1 MSRLAD
7 LRPARP
13 RLACAVQAIVICAA
27 AVWAYWPA
35 LRGAWIWDDGLEIA
49 ANPLVHASDGWWKA
63 WVAPYGM
70 DYLPLKGTLQWVQ
83 WHLWGAHVLGYHAS
97 NLALHICGS
106 LLLWRVLGKLGVGPA
121 WIGGLLFAIHPM
133 AVESVAWI
141 SEFKNT
147 LSFPAVLLALC
158 FYMDWDDG
166 PGTPAPARK
175 FHEIRPNLGQMWPL
189 PRPSLRDSA
198 FGLAI
203 YALLRFVAGHKRP
216 QAPCDVLKST
226 PRSPSIVFALALRPI
241 FARFHEIF
249 GLSRPYLLSLLWFA
263 AAMLC
268 KTSVVLF
275 PVFLLA
281 LVLWRRGR
289 IGVGDLRA
297 AAPFFLVSLVL
308 GLVSLKFQWERA
320 MGLAAGPGGWR
331 PIWGQAG
338 WSILAYMRSSV
349 LPTDLAPVYAPF
361 RASLPGVLPWLIIG
375 SALAVFWIVRKG
387 WGRHALLG
395 SGWFLINLVPV
406 IGLIPIAYLRVGPRA
421 DHLGYLSL
429 AAVAGGA
436 AAILGVLWTRA
447 QAGPLAVRSALAGAA
462 LAACLALAAASRSYA
477 GVFRDEGSFWC
488 AAVAREPGAW
498 LARSNLGRVLQGEG
512 NFDSAKVELSEAAR
526 LNPNSAEVHANLGDA
541 LDRLGRPAEAM
552 AEYRTA
558 VGLSPEFAGGH
569 YDLGRA
575 LLLSGRNGEAADEL
589 RKAVRIDPG
598 YAVAHNNLGLALAR
612 LGRLDEAIVEY
623 RAALRRDP
631 RMREARLNI
640 GNALLRLGRS
650 EDAVAEYREVL
661 RQDPDY
667 AAARRNLAVAL
678 QALGR
683 SDEARRESEAAAAAA
698 AR

>member
-1 MSRLAD
+1 MSIPAD

-13 RLACAVQAIVICAA
+13 RLACAIQAIVICAA
-27 AVWAYWPA
+27 AVWAFWPA
-35 LRGAWIWDDGLEIA
+35 LRGAWIWDDGLEVA
-49 ANPLVHASDGWWKA
+49 DNPLVHGSEGWWKA
-63 WVAPYGM
+63 WAAPYGM

-106 LLLWRVLGKLGVGPA
+106 LLLWRVLGKLGVGLA

-158 FYMDWDDG
+158 FYMDWDAR
-166 PGTPAPARK
+166 PGAPAC
-175 FHEIRPNLGQMWPL
+175 
-189 PRPSLRDSA
+189 
-198 FGLAI
+198 
-203 YALLRFVAGHKRP
+203 KRP
-216 QAPCDVLKST
+216 YA
-226 PRSPSIVFALALRPI
+226 
-241 FARFHEIF
+241 
-249 GLSRPYLLSLLWFA
+249 LSLLCFT

-275 PVFLLA
+275 PFFLL
-281 LVLWRRGR
+281 VLAFWRRGR
-289 IGVGDLRA
+289 IGAGDLSA
-297 AAPFFLVSLVL
+297 AAPFFGVSLVL
-308 GLVSLKFQWERA
+308 GIVALKFQWERA

-331 PIWGQAG
+331 PMWGQAG
-338 WSILAYMRSSV
+338 WSILAYLRSSV
-349 LPTDLAPVYAPF
+349 LPMDLAPVYAPF
-361 RASLPGVLPWLIIG
+361 GPSLPGSLPWLMIG
-375 SALAVFWIVRKG
+375 AVMAVFWIRRKA

-436 AAILGVLWTRA
+436 AAGFGALWTRA
-447 QAGPLAVRSALAGAA
+447 EAGPAAVRATLACAA
-462 LAACLALAAASRSYA
+462 LAACLALLAGSRAYAAI
-477 GVFRDEGSFWC
+477 FRDEGSFWG
-488 AAVAREPGAW
+488 AAAEREPGAW
-498 LARSNLGRVLQGEG
+498 LARSNRGRVLLGEG
-512 NFDSAKVELSEAAR
+512 NFGSARVELAEAAR
-526 LNPNSAEVHANLGDA
+526 LNPGSAEVHANLGDA
-541 LDRLGRPAEAM
+541 LDSLGRPTEAM

-575 LLLSGRNGEAADEL
+575 LLLSGRTAEAADEL
-589 RKAVRIDPG
+589 RNAVRIDPG

-612 LGRLDEAIVEY
+612 LGLLDEAIVEY
-623 RAALRRDP
+623 RAALRCDP
-631 RMREARLNI
+631 GMREARLNV
-640 GNALLRLGRS
+640 GNALFRLGRA
-650 EDAVAEYREVL
+650 EDAVAEYRAAL

-667 AAARRNLAVAL
+667 AAAHRNLATAL
-678 QALGR
+678 ESLGR
-683 SDEARRESEAAAAAA
+683 AEEARLESEAAAAAPV
-698 AR
+698 R

>member
-1 MSRLAD
+1 L
-7 LRPARP
+7 
-13 RLACAVQAIVICAA
+13 VIAAA
-27 AVWAYWPA
+27 AVLAFWPA

-49 ANPLVHASDGWWKA
+49 ANPLVHGPEGWWKA

-70 DYLPLKGTLQWVQ
+70 DYLPLKGTLQWIQ

-97 NLALHICGS
+97 NLALHIGGS
-106 LLLWRVLGKLGVGPA
+106 LLLWRVLGKLGVRLA

-133 AVESVAWI
+133 AAESVAWI

-158 FYMDWDDG
+158 HYMDWDATAGASDG
-166 PGTPAPARK
+166 
-175 FHEIRPNLGQMWPL
+175 
-189 PRPSLRDSA
+189 
-198 FGLAI
+198 
-203 YALLRFVAGHKRP
+203 
-216 QAPCDVLKST
+216 
-226 PRSPSIVFALALRPI
+226 
-241 FARFHEIF
+241 
-249 GLSRPYLLSLLWFA
+249 SRPYLFSLFWFA

-275 PVFLLA
+275 PFFLLA

-289 IGVGDLRA
+289 IGATDLRA
-297 AAPFFLVSLVL
+297 VAPFFAVSLLL
-308 GLVSLKFQWERA
+308 GLVALKFQWERA

-331 PIWGQAG
+331 PLWGQAG
-338 WSILAYMRSSV
+338 WSILAYLRTSI
-349 LPTDLAPVYAPF
+349 LPIGLAPVYAPF
-361 RASLPGVLPWLIIG
+361 KPALPG
-375 SALAVFWIVRKG
+375 ALAWLMIAAVLAVCWIRRRG

-436 AAILGVLWTRA
+436 AAAFGALWTRSGSGIRA
-447 QAGPLAVRSALAGAA
+447 ILACGA
-462 LAACLALAAASRSYA
+462 LAASLALSVGSRTYAAI
-477 GVFRDEGSFWC
+477 FRDEGSFWG
-488 AAVAREPGAW
+488 AAAAREPGAW
-498 LARSNLGRVLQGEG
+498 LARSNRGRVLLGEG
-512 NFDSAKVELSEAAR
+512 NFESARVELSEAVR
-526 LNPNSAEVHANLGDA
+526 LNPGSAEAHANLGDA

-552 AEYRTA
+552 AEYRKS

-575 LLLSGRNGEAADEL
+575 LLLSGRSEAAADEL

-623 RAALRRDP
+623 RAALQCDP
-631 RMREARLNI
+631 GMREARLNV
-640 GNALLRLGRS
+640 GNALFRLGRA
-650 EDAVAEYREVL
+650 EDAVTEYREVL
-661 RQDPDY
+661 RQDPEY
-667 AAARRNLAVAL
+667 AAAHRNLATAL
-678 QALGR
+678 ESLGR
-683 SDEARRESEAAAAAA
+683 TDEARLESEAAAVAS